1 MNFET
6 SMARQSSDIDYL
18 DDERARAKKRR
29 NWLIIAAIVVAI
41 LAVFAVAKFGGKQ
54 EVAAADDSTK
64 QAARVTVVT
73 PGRKT
78 VPMMI
83 SATGTIA
90 ARREMPVGVSGEGGM
105 VSRVWVEAGD
115 WVQAG
120 QVLASIERSVQTQE
134 AAQLGAGISV
144 AQADA
149 RLAQSEVD
157 RAQALVSRGFISKAD
172 LERKQATRDSANARV
187 RVAQAQLGAARA
199 RTGRLDIRAP
209 AGGLVLARNVDPGQV
224 VSAGS
229 GVLFRLAKG
238 GEMELRAQ
246 MAEGD
251 LAQMNIG
258 IAATVTPVGTATAF
272 NGQVWQL
279 SPTID
284 PQTRQ
289 GTARIALAYN
299 KALRPGG
306 FASAEITSGVANAPL
321 LPESA
326 VQSDANGNYVLI
338 AGEKNKV
345 ERRDVKTGSVTDNGV
360 IILTGLSGDERVVLS
375 AGAFLN
381 PGETVVPERAK
392 TAQ

>member
-18 DDERARAKKRR
+18 DDARARAKKRR

-41 LAVFAVAKFGGKQ
+41 LAALAFAKFGGKK

-73 PGRKT
+73 PGRKAVAMT
-78 VPMMI
+78 I

-90 ARREMPVGVSGEGGM
+90 ARREMPVGVSGEGGL
-105 VSRVWVEAGD
+105 VTRVWVEAGD
-115 WVQAG
+115 WVKAG
-120 QVLASIERSVQTQE
+120 QVLASIDRSVQTQE
-134 AAQLGAGISV
+134 AAQLAAGISV

-187 RVAQAQLGAARA
+187 RVAQAQLGAGRA

-209 AGGLVLARNVDPGQV
+209 AGGLVLTRSVDPGQV

-229 GVLFRLAKG
+229 GVLFRLARG

-258 IAATVTPVGTATAF
+258 IAAKVTPVGTATAF
-272 NGQVWQL
+272 NGQIWQL

-306 FASAEITSGVANAPL
+306 FASAEITSGTANAPL
-321 LPESA
+321 LLESA
-326 VQSDANGNYVLI
+326 VQSDAKGNYVLI
-338 AGEKNKV
+338 VGANNKI
-345 ERRDVKTGSVTDNGV
+345 ERRDVKPGAVTETGV